1 MRKVLPQDS
10 LKSVMVGRMRDTHN
24 CVFRSDRIA
33 KSKPL
38 TDEVVNPR
46 EQHVA

>member
-1 MRKVLPQDS
+1 MRKVLPQNS
-10 LKSVMVGRMRDTHN
+10 LKSIMVGRMRDTHSY
-24 CVFRSDRIA
+24 VSRSDWIA

-38 TDEVVNPR
+38 TNEVVNPR